1 MFKFSS
7 SLIILLAVSP
17 LTAMMENDSGDN
29 LSDSPSPKLTQKQ
42 LDEETHYWFLTI
54 PGEGLVQGKCS
65 GVRARHMER
74 ELKSVRAMEKS
85 LKSLEEEYEAL
96 KKEYE
101 ALKALPVTALIN
113 DGSEISPDSLS
124 SKSAQKHKLQ
134 VELYQVTLD
143 IKEHE
148 IAMAECQL
156 ERQRYMCIPSDA
168 SQTRRRGID
177 FAMSKLRDLSVPG
190 LLSGLSGTQWRLEQ
204 EIKKLEE

>member
-1 MFKFSS
+1 MERYNPLFKFSS
-7 SLIILLAVSP
+7 SLIILLAFSP

-54 PGEGLVQGKCS
+54 PGEGRVQGKCS

-96 KKEYE
+96 K
-101 ALKALPVTALIN
+101 ALPVTALSN
-113 DGSEISPDSLS
+113 GGSEISPDSLS

-134 VELYQVTLD
+134 VELYQVTLE